1 MEMENIGCGCIGT
14 IILILVFLIICGMA
28 YIFGWLFTLLLP
40 IVVIVGCIII
50 ALWVFDWIIEE
61 IRKIFER

>member
-1 MEMENIGCGCIGT
+1 MENIGCGCIGT